1 MDTKVV
7 HKPLRKNAFYRGVKR
22 FFDVFLALLALIVL
36 SPVFLG
42 TIIAIA
48 LEDGRPFFYN
58 QKRVGKGK
66 REFRMYKF
74 RSMRKDADK
83 IHEQMKRE
91 YGQGDVSFKLED
103 SVDPRITRVGRFIR
117 KANID
122 ELPQLLNIIKGD
134 MSIVGPRPLP
144 TYEFCE
150 EQEKFEGA
158 YDQRYDVPQGLTC
171 YWQVTFSER
180 GKIDFSER
188 MQMDV
193 DYAKESNLWIDIK
206 LIIKTAVGCVFGK
219 AGF

>member
-1 MDTKVV
+1 
-7 HKPLRKNAFYRGVKR
+7 
-22 FFDVFLALLALIVL
+22 
-36 SPVFLG
+36 
-42 TIIAIA
+42 
-48 LEDGRPFFYN
+48 
-58 QKRVGKGK
+58 
-66 REFRMYKF
+66 
-74 RSMRKDADK
+74 
-83 IHEQMKRE
+83 
-91 YGQGDVSFKLED
+91 
-103 SVDPRITRVGRFIR
+103 
-117 KANID
+117 
-122 ELPQLLNIIKGD
+122 